1 MTETTP
7 VDFFTFMERLE
18 PIKRQEVLSAC
29 KPVRAEP
36 RDVICEQGEPSDSIY
51 VMEKGVVE
59 VLSYS
64 DDRRQNRS
72 LAYLSRGDIFG
83 EMGIL
88 TGQPRVATIR
98 ACEKANLRRISDTD
112 FLKLLNRI
120 PSFGYFLC
128 SNLAYRLHRIT
139 AAASHNSY
147 CVDFG
152 GNLLN
157 FDLILIFQTIIT
169 SGQTG
174 ELRLISPNNDL
185 TGSFFFNGG
194 RIVYSRFAHLQAMEA
209 LWQVFLES
217 PLAGTFAFRDIKA
230 PTLPFDSESK
240 IDREGM
246 ELLMQAATKRDHFQ
260 CLPEPIRKMQG
271 TLERVTENLSWRRT
285 ETAPTAEKIWQIVQ
299 KRPQVI
305 ETIWRRLNV
314 CSLTFAE
321 VIQELTRTEQA
332 RII

>member
-1 MTETTP
+1 MSFAP
-7 VDFFTFMERLE
+7 PSDFFSFMERLE
-18 PIKRQEVLSAC
+18 PIKRQEVLAAC
-29 KPVRAEP
+29 KLVSAEP

-51 VMEKGVVE
+51 VVEKGVVE

-72 LAYLSRGDIFG
+72 IAYLSRGDIFG

-98 ACEKANLRRISDTD
+98 ACEKVNLRRITD
-112 FLKLLNRI
+112 HDFVKMLTRI

-128 SNLAYRLHRIT
+128 TNLANRLHRIT

-157 FDLILIFQTIIT
+157 FDMILIFQTIIT
-169 SGQTG
+169 SGQVG
-174 ELRLISPNNDL
+174 ELRLISPSNDL
-185 TGSFFFNGG
+185 TGSFFFKHG
-194 RIVYSRFAHLQAMEA
+194 RIMFGRFAHLQGAEA
-209 LWQVFLES
+209 LWQVFIES
-217 PLAGTFAFRDIKA
+217 PLPGSFAFQGVNE
-230 PTLPFDSESK
+230 PTVAFEPEAK

-246 ELLMQAATKRDHFQ
+246 DLLMQAASKRDHFQ
-260 CLPEPIRKMQG
+260 SQPEPLRKLQG
-271 TLERVTENLSWRRT
+271 TLERVTEQLTWSNP
-285 ETAPTAEKIWQIVQ
+285 ETAATAEKIWQIIQ

-314 CSLTFAE
+314 CSLTVAE
-321 VIQELTRTEQA
+321 LTQELVKTQQA
-332 RII
+332 RIT